1 MRPTTRRG
9 ELGFT
14 LIELM
19 LALTIVATLLAVT
32 FAGLRVGLGAWR
44 RGEDRAEA
52 QQHVRSLFSVLA
64 RTVGGAF
71 PYVAAAGPESAQPV
85 ILFYGEPDRIALV
98 TTVPPFPLPT
108 PAAFA
113 AVTLAMEGAE
123 PSALAVRQ
131 KLLPNDDPF
140 EALRPLLLDVAVTA
154 ARFRYLRAGGSWED
168 RWDAVAEQAL
178 PRAVEVAL
186 TTRIQGRTIEHPPV
200 TIAIPVGG
208 AP

>member
-1 MRPTTRRG
+1 MRPETRRG
-9 ELGFT
+9 QLGFT

-52 QQHVRSLFSVLA
+52 QQHVRSLFSVLT
-64 RTVGGAF
+64 RTVGGAY
-71 PYVAAAGPESAQPV
+71 PYQAAAGPDNTQPV
-85 ILFYGEPDRIALV
+85 ILFQGESDRVALV
-98 TTVPPFPLPT
+98 TTVPPFPLPV

-123 PSALAVRQ
+123 PPGLAVRQ

-140 EALRPLLLDVAVTA
+140 EALRPLLLDIAVIA
-154 ARFRYLRAGGSWED
+154 ARFRYLRTGGAWEE

-178 PRAVEVAL
+178 PRAVEISL
-186 TTRIQGRTIEHPPV
+186 TTRLDGRTIDHPPV

>member
-1 MRPTTRRG
+1 MRPETRRG
-9 ELGFT
+9 QLGFT
-14 LIELM
+14 LIELI

-44 RGEDRAEA
+44 RGEARAET

-64 RTVGGAF
+64 RTVGGAY
-71 PYVAAAGPESAQPV
+71 PYQAAPGPDNTQPV
-85 ILFYGEPDRIALV
+85 ILFQGESDRVALV
-98 TTVPPFPLPT
+98 TTMPPFPLPV

-113 AVTLAMEGAE
+113 AVTLAMEDAE
-123 PSALAVRQ
+123 PPGLAVRQ

-154 ARFRYLRAGGSWED
+154 ARFRYLRAGGAWEE

-178 PRAVEVAL
+178 PRAVEISL
-186 TTRIQGRTIEHPPV
+186 TTRLDGRTIDHPPV

>member
-1 MRPTTRRG
+1 MRPGTRRG
-9 ELGFT
+9 QLGFT

-32 FAGLRVGLGAWR
+32 FAGLRVGLGAWQ
-44 RGEDRAEA
+44 RGEARAEA
-52 QQHVRSLFSVLA
+52 QQHVRSLFSVLT
-64 RTVGGAF
+64 RTVGGVY
-71 PYVAAAGPESAQPV
+71 PYQVAAGSDNTQPV
-85 ILFYGEPDRIALV
+85 ILFQGEADRVALV
-98 TTVPPFPLPT
+98 TTVPPFPLPV

-123 PSALAVRQ
+123 PPGLAVRQ

-140 EALRPLLLDVAVTA
+140 EALRPLLLDSAVTA
-154 ARFRYLRAGGSWED
+154 ARFRYLRAGGAWEE
-168 RWDAVAEQAL
+168 RWDAVEEQAL
-178 PRAVEVAL
+178 PRAVEISL
-186 TTRIQGRTIEHPPV
+186 TTRLDGRTIDHAPV

>member
-1 MRPTTRRG
+1 MRPETRRG
-9 ELGFT
+9 QLGFT
-14 LIELM
+14 LIELI

-44 RGEDRAEA
+44 RGEARAEA

-64 RTVGGAF
+64 RTVGGAY
-71 PYVAAAGPESAQPV
+71 PYQAAPGPDNTQPV
-85 ILFYGEPDRIALV
+85 ILFQGESDRVALV
-98 TTVPPFPLPT
+98 TTVPPFPLPV

-113 AVTLAMEGAE
+113 AVTLAMEDAE
-123 PSALAVRQ
+123 PPGLAVRQ

-154 ARFRYLRAGGSWED
+154 ARFRYLRAGGAWEE

-178 PRAVEVAL
+178 PRAVEISL
-186 TTRIQGRTIEHPPV
+186 TTRLDGRTIDHPPV